1 MFWIRVNQYCQY
13 FILIRHLVHKDCWVS
28 NLIWFCGAVILI
40 KTWEL
45 SMYVMMH
52 GFTYSALPD
61 EISTRLSRQTRNIQR
76 KLERYFPREFYIN
89 RLPAQFRNVVPVVP
103 LRFTKRIP
111 TLTPGIHGYNLVPRV
126 FASHVIC

>member
-1 MFWIRVNQYCQY
+1 
-13 FILIRHLVHKDCWVS
+13 
-28 NLIWFCGAVILI
+28 
-40 KTWEL
+40 
-45 SMYVMMH
+45 MYVVMH

-89 RLPAQFRNVVPVVP
+89 RLTAQFRNVVPVVP

-111 TLTPGIHGYNLVPRV
+111 ALAPCPWDTRV
-126 FASHVIC
+126 QSRTQGLR